1 MAQIGIHG
9 MVGVA
14 VRKWVPG
21 RTWLM
26 LGIVLG
32 SLVPDLDNL
41 AVAVATITRH
51 STDGLHRT
59 LTHSLVFVVSIL
71 VIFYL
76 ISKATGNKNW
86 QNLGLGLGLGVLMH
100 ILLDLLLWFNG
111 VALFWP
117 LPVWINLWIN
127 ITPPELWIKLMDP
140 AEMLC
145 LALFFFMLDASA
157 RRRKTDAGFL
167 KTLRVWMG
175 IEAVLFVVLSVLVFT
190 LGKIYYTVNGAVY
203 LFSIVLSI
211 CLIIR
216 MRKTIEAT

>member
-9 MVGVA
+9 MIGMA
-14 VRKWVPG
+14 VRKWVPE

-41 AVAVATITRH
+41 AVAIATITKH
-51 STDGLHRT
+51 TTEGLHRT
-59 LTHSLVFVVSIL
+59 LTHSLVFIASIL

-76 ISKATGNKNW
+76 ISKVSSNKNW
-86 QNLGLGLGLGVLMH
+86 WNMGLGMGLGVLMH
-100 ILLDLLLWFNG
+100 ILLDLLIWFNG

-117 LPVWINLWIN
+117 LPVWINLWTN
-127 ITPPELWIKLMDP
+127 VTPPDLWMKLMDP

-145 LALFFFMLDASA
+145 LALFFFTLDIAA
-157 RRRKTDAGFL
+157 RRRKTDAAFL
-167 KTLRVWMG
+167 KALRVWTG
-175 IEAVLFVVLSVLVFT
+175 IEAFLFIVLTILLFT
-190 LGKIYYTVNGAVY
+190 LGKIFYTINGAVY

-211 CLIIR
+211 CIIIR
-216 MRKTIEAT
+216 MRRTIETI

>member
-9 MVGVA
+9 MVGLA
-14 VRKWVPG
+14 VRKWVPE

-51 STDGLHRT
+51 STEGLHRT
-59 LTHSLVFVVSIL
+59 LTHSLVFVLFIL
-71 VIFYL
+71 IIFYL
-76 ISKATGNKNW
+76 ISKATSSKLW

-100 ILLDLLLWFNG
+100 ILLDLLIWFNG
-111 VALFWP
+111 VELFWP
-117 LPVWINLWIN
+117 FPAWINMWTN
-127 ITPPELWIKLMDP
+127 STPPEIWMKLMDP

-145 LALFFFMLDASA
+145 LTLFYFMLDVTA
-157 RRRKTDAGFL
+157 RKRKTDMEYL
-167 KTLRVWMG
+167 RTLRVWMG
-175 IEAVLFVVLSVLVFT
+175 IEAVLFVVLTILAFT
-190 LGKIYYTVNGAVY
+190 LGKIYYTINGAVY

-211 CLIIR
+211 CIIIR
-216 MRKTIEAT
+216 MRKTIEAA